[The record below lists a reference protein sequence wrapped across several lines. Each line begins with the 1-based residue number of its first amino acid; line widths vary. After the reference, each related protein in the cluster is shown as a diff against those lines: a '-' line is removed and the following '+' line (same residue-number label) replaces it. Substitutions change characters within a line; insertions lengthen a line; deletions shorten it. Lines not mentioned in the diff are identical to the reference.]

1 MAPIVDIVPVYALK
15 SSIFEPNTGERLKA
29 LRDKEVFTEK
39 EVTELLQSYYYL
51 MALCLKTQAQK
62 MIQDHLSPDNYIMPQ
77 QLAKIDQL
85 ALKEIFKTIE
95 HFQLRIRMEFTGNL
109 LG

>member
-1 MAPIVDIVPVYALK
+1 L
-15 SSIFEPNTGERLKA
+15 
-29 LRDKEVFTEK
+29 
-39 EVTELLQSYYYL
+39 LLQSYYYL
-51 MALCLKTQAQK
+51 MALRLKTQSQK

-77 QLAKIDQL
+77 QLTKIDQL
-85 ALKEIFKTIE
+85 TLKEIFKTIE